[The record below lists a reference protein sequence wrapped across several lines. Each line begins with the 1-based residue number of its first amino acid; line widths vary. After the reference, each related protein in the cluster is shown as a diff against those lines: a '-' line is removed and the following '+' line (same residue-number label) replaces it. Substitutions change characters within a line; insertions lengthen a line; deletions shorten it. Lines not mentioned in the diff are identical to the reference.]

1 MEWSLA
7 PVNIP
12 TIRAPTPTPGVSSA
26 PRVRQALVHAA
37 SGISTRDAKQLLS
50 VDYGPLVIHLLDG
63 LHRAGLERAV
73 VCLGE
78 NASAVEHA
86 VQTHAPKIKV
96 DYVYSPPSLWRNLAN
111 SIIAARTAFPGSEP
125 LLVLRADQLYDWRVL
140 AASPTRP
147 SRAAAPRRAALT
159 PSRSSTRRRRRSS
172 GRAASTAW
180 TSCREAAAR
189 RCARCCATRTAAP
202 SAARTSC
209 ATTTRWW
216 RATCTRRGRR
226 SSRCS
231 AASSKNRSTRRSPT
245 RWATLR
251 RRARWAASR

>member
-1 MEWSLA
+1 MA
-7 PVNIP
+7 
-12 TIRAPTPTPGVSSA
+12 SS

-37 SGISTRDAKQLLS
+37 SGISTRDAKQRVLS
-50 VDYGPLVIHLLDG
+50 VDMRPLVIHLLDG

-140 AASPTRP
+140 RRIADAPFSGGGSAAGGLDAFALVDTTPQTLEWASGVYCSDSCRGGRCQALCKVLRDPNGRAVRCSHQLRHYDAVVAGDVYATRP
-147 SRAAAPRRAALT
+147 KIFEVL
-159 PSRSSTRRRRRSS
+159 
-172 GRAASTAW
+172 GRLFQESI
-180 TSCREAAAR
+180 
-189 RCARCCATRTAAP
+189 
-202 SAARTSC
+202 
-209 ATTTRWW
+209 
-216 RATCTRRGRR
+216 
-226 SSRCS
+226 
-231 AASSKNRSTRRSPT
+231 
-245 RWATLR
+245 
-251 RRARWAASR
+251 

>member
-1 MEWSLA
+1 M
-7 PVNIP
+7 
-12 TIRAPTPTPGVSSA
+12 
-26 PRVRQALVHAA
+26 
-37 SGISTRDAKQLLS
+37 
-50 VDYGPLVIHLLDG
+50 IHLLDG

-96 DYVYSPPSLWRNLAN
+96 DYVYSPPSLWRDLAN
-111 SIIAARTAFPGSEP
+111 SIIAARIAFPGSEP

-140 AASPTRP
+140 RRIADAPFSGGGSAAGGLDAFALVDTTPQTLEWASGVYCLDSSP
-147 SRAAAPRRAALT
+147 
-159 PSRSSTRRRRRSS
+159 
-172 GRAASTAW
+172 
-180 TSCREAAAR
+180 EAAAR

-231 AASSKNRSTRRSPT
+231 AASSKNRSTSRPDAMGDAGRS
-245 RWATLR
+245 RGALGC
-251 RRARWAASR
+251 AR